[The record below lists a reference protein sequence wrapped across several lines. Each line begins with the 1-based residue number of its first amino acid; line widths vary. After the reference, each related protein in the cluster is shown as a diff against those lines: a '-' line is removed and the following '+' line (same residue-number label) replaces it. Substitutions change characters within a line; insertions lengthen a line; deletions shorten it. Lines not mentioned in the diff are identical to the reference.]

1 MKTIKQTKTFEVGQ
15 IAYCNGGCTM
25 QLPTFYKVVK
35 RTDKTVWLQEIANQL
50 IEHDGY
56 GQRGRKI
63 PVDIPT
69 GAVFNKRVKNWKD
82 PKYEWWQRSRICLH
96 KILGHSRALGWN
108 CKIL

>member
-56 GQRGRKI
+56 GQGVAKFLLIFQKVLFLISVLKI
-63 PVDIPT
+63 GKMQNMMVAKI
-69 GAVFNKRVKNWKD
+69 KN
-82 PKYEWWQRSRICLH
+82 L
-96 KILGHSRALGWN
+96 LT
-108 CKIL
+108 